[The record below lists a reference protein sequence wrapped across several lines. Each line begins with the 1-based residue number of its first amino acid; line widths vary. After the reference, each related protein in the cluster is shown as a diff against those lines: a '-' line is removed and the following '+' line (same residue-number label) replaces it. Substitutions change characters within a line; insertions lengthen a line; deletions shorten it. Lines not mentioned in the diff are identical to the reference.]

1 MKVFEDKDA
10 SDVIVGN
17 FNIFD
22 TIVHALIDLG
32 STHSYVCTSIPS
44 LGGLLKSETEYEILV
59 TNPLGQSV
67 IVNRVYRGCPIK
79 I

>member
-1 MKVFEDKDA
+1 MKAGEDKDA
-10 SDVIVGN
+10 SDVIVSN

-22 TIVHALIDLG
+22 TIVHTLIDQG

-44 LGGLLKSETEYEILV
+44 LGSFPKSETEHDILV
-59 TNPLGQSV
+59 TNLIGHSV
-67 IVNRVYRGCPIK
+67 IVNEVYRDCLIR